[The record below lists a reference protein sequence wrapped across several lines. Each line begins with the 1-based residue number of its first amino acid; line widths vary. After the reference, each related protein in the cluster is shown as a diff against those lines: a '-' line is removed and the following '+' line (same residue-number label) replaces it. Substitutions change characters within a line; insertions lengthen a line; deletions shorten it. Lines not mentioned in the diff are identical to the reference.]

1 LVWSLYQKISN
12 QVIVAGMGEVL
23 GVKFEAIQFILDL
36 YCINEIELRRDIFEK
51 ILKIDEIKLKKRIQK
66 QNKK

>member
-1 LVWSLYQKISN
+1 
-12 QVIVAGMGEVL
+12 MGEVL